1 MQRGSGLWA
10 EQETP
15 QRGVCPVFLGVQP
28 LGSAVLDSGKQRS
41 ILINPQRAP

>member
-15 QRGVCPVFLGVQP
+15 PARGLSSVPGGPASGVSRLGQREAAQHL
-28 LGSAVLDSGKQRS
+28 
-41 ILINPQRAP
+41 N